1 MHLIFFDETL
11 SLLNLLSFCYNVDYY
26 FKKLLFVYMHSRK
39 NIIALPDHIVCR
51 IAAGEVVERPAGALK
66 ELIENAIDAGA
77 TKIDVQIKD
86 GGKSFLKIDDN
97 GYGIPKDELNIALA
111 RHATSKLIVSDSND
125 FDLSAIN
132 HLGFRGE
139 ALAAIASVSH
149 LTLESYFS
157 GQEHGFAIT
166 SNAGIV
172 DAIKP
177 CSRMHGT
184 AITIENLFCCVP
196 ARLGFLKS
204 DRSEHIAICDV
215 IKRQA
220 LMYPNI
226 GFSLYDDGKK
236 ILNYTA
242 SDADVL
248 NARFGRIGDIIS
260 REFIDNAMPIDLIR
274 DRITIEGLC
283 SVPTYHRG
291 NGLQQFLYV
300 NGRSIRDKML
310 TGVLRAAYSE
320 HLARD
325 RHPICVV
332 FITVPTADIDVN
344 VHPTKAEVRFK
355 DDYLVRSSIIT
366 AIRTAISQ
374 IGHKASSHTTHL
386 AIDSIVKHTM
396 MTTHTPESD
405 TYQIHET
412 TKIPLPAMALQSIG
426 MVKKSYSVP
435 QNTLNY
441 QLQDNLPLVKS
452 VQNAVV
458 GVSESKDI
466 GHNQQTTPPLGYAAS
481 QLHLTYIVSQTETG
495 MIIVDQHAAHE
506 RIILEK
512 IKTAMKQGGLIP
524 QSLLIPEIL
533 DVSDHEFLVLSEK
546 SDDLKKLGLIIE
558 PFGNRQVL
566 IRAIP
571 AFFTGG
577 NIKGLIKDLCDD
589 LCDNRQA
596 DSLLERINL
605 ICATFA
611 CHHSIRAG
619 RKLSVAEMN
628 ALLRDMEATEGSGQ
642 CNHGRPTYITLERKD
657 IERLFGRK

>member
-1 MHLIFFDETL
+1 MD
-11 SLLNLLSFCYNVDYY
+11 
-26 FKKLLFVYMHSRK
+26 SRK

-204 DRSEHIAICDV
+204 DRSEHIAVCDV

-220 LMYPNI
+220 LMYPHI

-236 ILNYTA
+236 ILNYPA
-242 SDADVL
+242 SEADLL

-386 AIDSIVKHTM
+386 AIDSIVKHNTLNA
-396 MTTHTPESD
+396 HTPESD
-405 TYQIHET
+405 THHVRET
-412 TKIPLPAMALQSIG
+412 TKSPLPAMALQSIG

-441 QLQDNLPLVKS
+441 QLQDNLPLMTP
-452 VQNAVV
+452 VQNAVMP
-458 GVSESKDI
+458 VSEFDNINDDI
-466 GHNQQTTPPLGYAAS
+466 HNIPYTPQVTPPLGYAAS

-596 DSLLERINL
+596 DSLMERINL

>member
-1 MHLIFFDETL
+1 MHA
-11 SLLNLLSFCYNVDYY
+11 
-26 FKKLLFVYMHSRK
+26 RK
-39 NIIALPDHIVCR
+39 NIISLPDHIVCR

-97 GYGIPKDELNIALA
+97 GHGIPKNELNIALA
-111 RHATSKLIVSDSND
+111 RHATSKLMFSDSNN
-125 FDLSAIN
+125 FDLSAIT

-139 ALAAIASVSH
+139 ALAAIASVSN
-149 LTLESYFS
+149 LTLESYFN

-172 DAIKP
+172 ADIKP
-177 CSRMHGT
+177 CSRMNGT
-184 AITIENLFCCVP
+184 SITIENLFCSVP

-220 LMYPNI
+220 LMYPHI

-236 ILNYTA
+236 ILNYAA
-242 SDADVL
+242 SNDDLL
-248 NARFGRIGDIIS
+248 NVCFNRIGDIIS
-260 REFIDNAMPIDLIR
+260 KEFIDNAMPIDLIR

-325 RHPICVV
+325 RHPICVL

-366 AIRTAISQ
+366 AIRTAISH

-386 AIDSIVKHTM
+386 AIDSIVKHNAM
-396 MTTHTPESD
+396 NGQNGQTPELHNYD
-405 TYQIHET
+405 IHET
-412 TKIPLPAMALQSIG
+412 VKSPLPVMALQSIG

-441 QLQDNLPLVKS
+441 QLQDNLPLVTS
-452 VQNAVV
+452 LQNAVM
-458 GVSESKDI
+458 GVSESKDT

-512 IKTAMKQGGLIP
+512 IKTAMKQGGLTP

-533 DVSDHEFLVLSEK
+533 DVSDHEFLVLTEK
-546 SDDLKKLGLIIE
+546 FDDLKQLGLIIE

-566 IRAIP
+566 IRTIP

-596 DSLLERINL
+596 DSLMERINL

-619 RKLSVAEMN
+619 RKLSVVEMN

>member
-1 MHLIFFDETL
+1 
-11 SLLNLLSFCYNVDYY
+11 
-26 FKKLLFVYMHSRK
+26 MHSRK

-77 TKIDVQIKD
+77 TQIDVQIKD

-97 GYGIPKDELNIALA
+97 GHGIPKNELNIALA
-111 RHATSKLIVSDSND
+111 RHATSKLVVSDSND
-125 FDLSAIN
+125 VDLSAIN

-139 ALAAIASVSH
+139 ALAAIASVSN

-172 DAIKP
+172 SDIKP
-177 CSRMHGT
+177 CSRMQGT
-184 AITIENLFCCVP
+184 AITIENLFCSVP

-204 DRSEHIAICDV
+204 DRSEQIAICDV

-220 LMYPNI
+220 LMYPNV

-236 ILNYTA
+236 ILNYPA
-242 SDADVL
+242 SNADLL

-274 DRITIEGLC
+274 DRITLEGLC

-325 RHPICVV
+325 RHPICVM

-355 DDYLVRSSIIT
+355 DDYLVRSSMIT
-366 AIRTAISQ
+366 AIKTAISQ

-386 AIDSIVKHTM
+386 AIDSIVKHKSLTAQ
-396 MTTHTPESD
+396 TAESH

-412 TKIPLPAMALQSIG
+412 IKNPIPPAMALQLIG

-435 QNTLNY
+435 HNTLNY
-441 QLQDNLPLVKS
+441 HLQDNLPLVAS
-452 VQNAVV
+452 VQNSVIPT
-458 GVSESKDI
+458 SQDTIDDI
-466 GHNQQTTPPLGYAAS
+466 PDTPQKTPPLGYAAS

-512 IKTAMKQGGLIP
+512 IKTAMKQGGLTP

-546 SDDLKKLGLIIE
+546 SDDLKQLGLIIE

-566 IRAIP
+566 VRAIP

-596 DSLLERINL
+596 DSLMERINL

-619 RKLSVAEMN
+619 RKLSVSEMN

>member
-1 MHLIFFDETL
+1 MTA
-11 SLLNLLSFCYNVDYY
+11 
-26 FKKLLFVYMHSRK
+26 RK
-39 NIIALPDHIVCR
+39 NIISLPDHIVCR

-97 GYGIPKDELNIALA
+97 GHGIPKDELKIALA
-111 RHATSKLIVSDSND
+111 RHATSKLVMSDTND
-125 FDLSAIN
+125 FDLSTIN

-139 ALAAIASVSH
+139 ALAAIASVSN
-149 LTLESYFS
+149 LTLESYVE

-166 SNAGIV
+166 ANAGIMA
-172 DAIKP
+172 DIKP
-177 CSRMHGT
+177 CSRMNGT
-184 AITIENLFCCVP
+184 SITIENLFHSVP

-204 DRSEHIAICDV
+204 DRSEHIAVCDV

-220 LMYPNI
+220 LMYPHI
-226 GFSLYDDGKK
+226 GFSLYEDGKK
-236 ILNYTA
+236 ILNYA
-242 SDADVL
+242 PSHDDL
-248 NARFGRIGDIIS
+248 LHARFGRIGDIIS
-260 REFIDNAMPIDLIR
+260 REFIENAMPIELIR

-310 TGVLRAAYSE
+310 TGILRAAYSE

-325 RHPICVV
+325 RHPICVL

-366 AIRTAISQ
+366 AIRTAISL
-374 IGHKASSHTTHL
+374 IGHKASSHTTKL
-386 AIDSIVKHTM
+386 AIDSIVK
-396 MTTHTPESD
+396 ESHLNPQTAHSH
-405 TYQIHET
+405 TYQIHEKT
-412 TKIPLPAMALQSIG
+412 HTPAPIMGLQSIG
-426 MVKKSYSVP
+426 ISKKSYSVP
-435 QNTLNY
+435 QKTLNY
-441 QLQDNLPLVKS
+441 QLQDILPHTTPPQTS
-452 VQNAVV
+452 NFTPNNIA
-458 GVSESKDI
+458 SEPTET
-466 GHNQQTTPPLGYAAS
+466 QTPQTQSPLPPLGYATS
-481 QLHLTYIVSQTETG
+481 QLHLTYIISQTDTG

-512 IKTAMKQGGLIP
+512 IKTAMKQGGLTP
-524 QSLLIPEIL
+524 QSLLIPEII

-546 SDDLKKLGLIIE
+546 IDDLKKLGLIIE
-558 PFGNRQVL
+558 PFGNGQIL
-566 IRAIP
+566 IRSIP

-577 NIKGLIKDLCDD
+577 NIKGLVKDLCDD

-596 DSLLERINL
+596 DSLMERINL

-611 CHHSIRAG
+611 CHHSVRAG
-619 RKLSVAEMN
+619 RKLSLEEMN
-628 ALLRDMEATEGSGQ
+628 ALLRDMEITEGSGQ
-642 CNHGRPTYITLERKD
+642 CNHGRPTYITLEKKD